1 MGGEQMYQRE
11 CRELEKE
18 KTNFHLVRFS
28 IFLLLNRDIFGELR
42 SPIYGTVEHVGL
54 INELRADY
62 LRSRGDVS
70 NPGIVNPPLPSTPF
84 PPRKKSQ
91 YYKGSSRCRKYVRRL
106 LQRVQAKT
114 SFIKMN
120 YFPCRCFKE
129 RLVKCQAEKDDA
141 EQRCKRL
148 MQSIASAA
156 EVSFYLFKLF
166 YSIITSWLIATNA
179 IDAINQSVLAKNG
192 FNQPSLS
199 AGKHVTFGKRGKL
212 CHQYQVD
219 TKRRYKH
226 NEEGHKI

>member
-1 MGGEQMYQRE
+1 MYQRE

-54 INELRADY
+54 TNELRADY

-84 PPRKKSQ
+84 PPPRKKSQ
-91 YYKGSSRCRKYVRRL
+91 YYKGSSRCRKYVRKL

-199 AGKHVTFGKRGKL
+199 AGKHVTFGKRGKI